1 MLSMT
6 GFGKGS
12 AVFDGRQRFIAEVS
26 SVNRKQLEARI

>member
-12 AVFDGRQRFIAEVS
+12 AVFDGAAAFHCGG
-26 SVNRKQLEARI
+26 QLREP